1 MANVEFGMFDWIDR
15 RQQGALGQLYE
26 DRLRL
31 LQEADAAGFYCY
43 HLAEHH
49 ATPLGMAPSPS
60 VFLAAAAQRTRRI
73 RLGPLVFLLPLY
85 SPLRLLGEICMLDH
99 LSGGRLEVGVGR
111 GVSPYEVGYHG
122 FDPARTRPMFE
133 EALEV
138 LVTGMTSPRLTYHGE
153 HYRYDDVPM
162 ELAPQQRPY
171 PPLWYATSNIDSVAW
186 AASRNMNL
194 AGLGPAEAYRPFVER
209 YRAVWPQHRHDA
221 KRLNPHV
228 ATPRIAINRQVVVAD
243 TDKEAEAIVR
253 AAHPRWAAS
262 FVKLWAD
269 HGDTT
274 YVQRVNLDAALERET
289 ILVGSPERVRD
300 QVARLVETTGADYVI
315 GCFAWGDLTQEQS
328 LRSLRLF
335 AEKIMPSFQG
345 RTS

>member
-1 MANVEFGMFDWIDR
+1 
-15 RQQGALGQLYE
+15 
-26 DRLRL
+26 
-31 LQEADAAGFYCY
+31 
-43 HLAEHH
+43 
-49 ATPLGMAPSPS
+49 
-60 VFLAAAAQRTRRI
+60 
-73 RLGPLVFLLPLY
+73 
-85 SPLRLLGEICMLDH
+85 
-99 LSGGRLEVGVGR
+99 
-111 GVSPYEVGYHG
+111 
-122 FDPARTRPMFE
+122 
-133 EALEV
+133 
-138 LVTGMTSPRLTYHGE
+138 
-153 HYRYDDVPM
+153 M

-186 AASRNMNL
+186 AASQNMNL

-228 ATPRIAINRQVVVAD
+228 ATPRIAINRQIVVAD